1 MRARGKR
8 GDAGCQSRIIRGAP
22 RGRRGR
28 LAKLCRASLRAGPG
42 RRHIARGRVPPLSG
56 AGLPV
61 PDPVRPRLRARRL
74 QGGHAGRNP
83 RGVGRPQGP
92 RRGRDGPAPRLLR
105 GLGAGR
111 GRARH
116 GGGRRRHPRLHGLR
130 AGARARRRP
139 ARPAHGARALRHRL
153 RRDRRPPR
161 GRSRHPHGRQFL
173 RPLDRDVC
181 RRGLSGVH
189 ASRDRGSR
197 TRSQRVAAVL
207 RDSPG
212 FPPPSVPRRGSKPGS
227 GRRGWTPPGPE
238 AAVLRVAERPVRG
251 PRSRD
256 APPNRGAA
264 SGRACCRR
272 HCR

>member
-1 MRARGKR
+1 MPVAKAGLFAALREAAADDWRSYVEHPFVQGLGDGTLPEAAFRHYLVQDYLFLIQFARAYGLAAYKADTLAEIRAASDGLKALVEVEMDLHRAYCADWGLDEAALDTVEADGATLAYTAYVLERGLA
-8 GDAGCQSRIIRGAP
+8 GDLLDLRTALAPCVIGYGEIGA
-22 RGRRGR
+22 R
-28 LAKLCRASLRAGPG
+28 LAADSAT
-42 RRHIARGRVPPLSG
+42 RG
-56 AGLPV
+56 
-61 PDPVRPRLRARRL
+61 
-74 QGGHAGRNP
+74 
-83 RGVGRPQGP
+83 
-92 RRGRDGPAPRLLR
+92 
-105 GLGAGR
+105 
-111 GRARH
+111 
-116 GGGRRRHPRLHGLR
+116 
-130 AGARARRRP
+130 
-139 ARPAHGARALRHRL
+139 
-153 RRDRRPPR
+153 
-161 GRSRHPHGRQFL
+161 GRQFL

-189 ASRDRGSR
+189 ASRDRGAR
-197 TRSQRVAAVL
+197 TRSLRVAAVL

-256 APPNRGAA
+256 APPSRGAA